1 MPKNIDA
8 EIGLQLTRRSFLEG
22 GAGGIGLAA
31 LASLTGCSAHAS
43 NGSLPR
49 AKRVISIFQAGGPA
63 QMELFDHKPRLR
75 DVHGKA
81 LPPSVLGKQRLTGFV
96 AGQKSLPVIASPFS
110 FARHGDCGAW
120 VSELLPHLAKRV
132 DDICFIKSMHTEAIN
147 HDPAVTFRL
156 TGSQIPGRPSIGSWL
171 SYGLGNGNHDLPAFV
186 VLVNN
191 SKLPGATTPLSSRH
205 WGSGFLSSAH
215 QGVPLRSGKD
225 PVLFLGDPPGIDRAT
240 RRRMLDAGAA
250 LNRVRSRVIGDPE
263 IEARISRYELAYRM
277 QSSVPGLTD
286 LSTEPASVFELY
298 GELSR
303 TPGSYASSCVV
314 ARRLVESGVRF
325 VQIFDRDWDHH
336 FNAPANLRL
345 KALETDQ
352 ATAAL
357 LLDLKQ
363 RGLLEDTLVVCGG
376 EFGRS
381 VYSQGPLQKVY
392 GRDHHGRCF
401 TSWMAGAG
409 VRGGVTIG
417 KTDDYSFNVDEDPV
431 HVHDLNATILH
442 LLGIDH
448 EKLTFRFQGRDHRLT
463 DVEGTVVR
471 NTLS

>member
-1 MPKNIDA
+1 MPNFPD
-8 EIGLQLTRRSFLEG
+8 EIEMQLTRRRFLEG
-22 GAGGIGLAA
+22 GAGGIGIAA
-31 LASLTGCSAHAS
+31 LASLAGSSACAS
-43 NGSLPR
+43 DAPAAR
-49 AKRVISIFQAGGPA
+49 AKRVISIFQSGGPA
-63 QMELFDHKPRLR
+63 QMELFDYKPGLR
-75 DVHGKA
+75 KLHGQN
-81 LPPSVLGKQRLTGFV
+81 LPASVLGKQRLTGFV
-96 AGQKSLPVIASPFS
+96 AAQKSLPVIASPFS
-110 FARHGDCGAW
+110 FSRHGDCGAW
-120 VSELLPHLAKRV
+120 VSELLPHLSTRV
-132 DDICFIKSMHTEAIN
+132 DDICFIKSMNTEAIN

-171 SYGLGNGNHDLPAFV
+171 SYGLGSENRDLPAFV
-186 VLVNN
+186 VLLNT

-205 WGSGFLSSAH
+205 WGSGFLPSVH
-215 QGVPLRSGKD
+215 QGVQFRSAKD

-250 LNRVRSRVIGDPE
+250 LNRVRSGIVGDPE
-263 IEARISRYELAYRM
+263 IEARISQYELAYRM
-277 QSSVPGLTD
+277 QSSVPGLMD
-286 LSTEPASVFELY
+286 LSTEPRSVFELY

-303 TPGSYASSCVV
+303 TPGSYASNCVV
-314 ARRLVESGVRF
+314 ARRLIESGVRF

-345 KALETDQ
+345 KARETDQ

-357 LLDLKQ
+357 LVDLKQ
-363 RGLLEDTLVVCGG
+363 RGLLDDTLIVCGG

-417 KTDDYSFNVDEDPV
+417 KTDEYSFNVIEDPV

-448 EKLTFRFQGRDHRLT
+448 TELTFRFQGRDHRLT
-463 DVEGTVVR
+463 DVEGIVVKKAI
-471 NTLS
+471 S